1 MLLNKEKIF
10 RTIQAH
16 EASIKMFGVKNLAVF
31 SSFVRNEQNEN
42 SDIDFFVEFED
53 GKKNHDN
60 YIDLSPPTTIR
71 NFARL
76 VTEVALDPSEYVR
89 KTIILEKPIWKIVR
103 ICPPEI

>member
-60 YIDLSPPTTIR
+60 YIDLSPPKTTAISPDLWQKWR
-71 NFARL
+71 
-76 VTEVALDPSEYVR
+76 
-89 KTIILEKPIWKIVR
+89 
-103 ICPPEI
+103 